1 MARRVI
7 VSKDGSKVAIPS
19 SYFARRGIPLP
30 KDSFLD
36 GDTRFHVVDYT
47 LGVYKD
53 VRSAGYEIVSPIHH
67 RYRWAGSYKPLVH
80 QLNTAA
86 FFTFYDRG
94 YCHNGL
100 GSGKTLSALWAA
112 DFLLQ
117 EGAVKRVL
125 VVSPLSTL
133 PDAWERTLFNHFPHI
148 RTHLVHG
155 AGKAALM
162 KDPSKFSRVQIFI
175 ANHEFARSAD
185 KALFIDKTRLP
196 VDLLIV
202 DEGASYRALGTDK
215 QKGMKTL
222 AKHIPKIW
230 WMTATPTPN
239 APTDAW
245 AQADIV
251 GTRGDISYGMF
262 KDLTMKKV
270 GEYRWVARPDAPA
283 HVAKILSPSICYKT
297 EDCIDLP
304 GITYQTRVVGMTAE
318 QKKIYSKM
326 SRDAYVELSTGNVSA
341 VNEGIKA
348 NKLVQIACGLLLQDD
363 GDAAEVAATEKLKL
377 LEEIMDEADT
387 AVIVFV
393 PYRAVVRQLAEKFK
407 SRNPEIIMG
416 DVPIQERRRIFD
428 AVQNGQCRML
438 IANPKTM
445 SHGVTLT
452 ASSCIVWYAPVYSNE
467 TYEQANG
474 RIYRQG
480 QTKHCTIVHMTS
492 CEVEREIYY
501 RLEHRQK
508 MQGAV
513 INALNKSVKN
523 T

>member
-1 MARRVI
+1 MTKRVI
-7 VSKDGSKVAIPS
+7 VSKDGRRIALPG
-19 SYFARRGIPLP
+19 SYFARSGEPTP
-30 KDSFLD
+30 KDSFID
-36 GDTRFHVVDYT
+36 GGERFYVTNYT
-47 LGVYKD
+47 LDAYRKA
-53 VRSAGYEIVSPIHH
+53 RAAGFEIISPIHTQ
-67 RYRWAGSYKPLVH
+67 YRWSGRFSPLVH
-80 QLNTAA
+80 QRNTAA
-86 FFTFYDRG
+86 FFTLFDRC

-117 EGAVKRVL
+117 VGEIKRVM
-125 VVSPLSTL
+125 VISPLSTV

-155 AGKAALM
+155 AGKAALV
-162 KDPSKFSRVQIFI
+162 KDPSKFTRTQLFI
-175 ANHEFARSAD
+175 ANHEFVRSPDRAVFLD
-185 KALFIDKTRLP
+185 PARLP
-196 VDLLIV
+196 VDLVIV

-215 QKGMKTL
+215 FKGMKVI
-222 AKHIPKIW
+222 AKYAKKMW

-239 APTDAW
+239 SPLDAW
-245 AQADIV
+245 AQADIL
-251 GTRGDISYGMF
+251 GTRGSISYGMF
-262 KDLTMKKV
+262 RDMTMKRV
-270 GEYRWVARPDAPA
+270 SEYRWVARPEAPA
-283 HVAKILSPSICYKT
+283 LVAKILAPSICYKT

-304 GITYQTRVVGMTAE
+304 GITYQTRTVGMTVE
-318 QKKIYSKM
+318 QKKVYSKM
-326 SRDAYVELSTGNVSA
+326 SRDAYVELASGNVSA

-348 NKLVQIACGLLLQDD
+348 NKLVQIACGLLIQDD
-363 GDAAEVAATEKLKL
+363 GDTAEVSATEKLKL
-377 LEEIMDEADT
+377 LEEIMDEADSP
-387 AVIVFV
+387 VIVFA
-393 PYRAVVRQLAEKFK
+393 PYRSVVRQLAEKFK
-407 SRNPEIIMG
+407 HKNPEVVMG

-428 AVQNGQCRML
+428 AVQNGQCNML
-438 IANPKTM
+438 IAIPRTM

-452 ASSCIVWYAPVYSNE
+452 ASACIVWYAPVYSNE

-480 QTKHCTIVHMTS
+480 QTKHCTIIHMTS

-513 INALNKSVKN
+513 LNALNKTTKN